1 MSSINCE
8 EKQNGVDDERL
19 GHTNEASAPLLQE
32 EKEDKSD

>member
-8 EKQNGVDDERL
+8 QKQNDVDDERL

-32 EKEDKSD
+32 EKEDESN